1 MKQEE
6 HDKGVIAALIQ
17 RFENYRLPRA
27 LRLKDKVDAGD
38 PLSDADVEYLEKL
51 FQNTQQIMPLI
62 DRHPE
67 YQDLVTK
74 AISLY
79 QHITEKGLENENK
92 N

>member
-79 QHITEKGLENENK
+79 QHITEKGLENEK
-92 N
+92 KS

>member
-1 MKQEE
+1 MKKEE
-6 HDKGVIAALIQ
+6 HDKGVIAALLQ
-17 RFENYRLPRA
+17 RFEHYRLPQA
-27 LRLKDKVDAGD
+27 MRLKDKVDAGEH
-38 PLSDADVEYLEKL
+38 LSDADDEYLENLLK
-51 FQNTQQIMPLI
+51 NTRQIMPLI

-74 AISLY
+74 AIGLY